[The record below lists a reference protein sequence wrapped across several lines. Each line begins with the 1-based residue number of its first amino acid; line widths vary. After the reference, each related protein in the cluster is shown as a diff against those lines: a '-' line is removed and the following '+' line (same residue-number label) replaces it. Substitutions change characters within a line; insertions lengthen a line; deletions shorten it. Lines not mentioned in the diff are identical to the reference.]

1 MTETASNHPDSHPG
15 FSLIEVLVGLAILG
29 IALGTLMPRISL
41 GSLAAERASRTE
53 EAVLLAEQ
61 LLTEAGRTIP
71 LPSNQMTEGQPAEGQ
86 PEGKTPAGF
95 SWRLSTCC
103 IRMAANATGQKIAG
117 IVDVRAEVSWLSMRG
132 SQSVALVGRRIVPV
146 AVK

>member
-71 LPSNQMTEGQPAEGQ
+71 LPSKEAAQGNTA
-86 PEGKTPAGF
+86 AGL
-95 SWRLSTCC
+95 SWRISTCC
-103 IRMAANATGQKIAG
+103 VRTAANTSGQTAAG
-117 IVDVRAEVSWLSMRG
+117 IVDVTADVSWLSMRG
-132 SQSVALVGRRIVPV
+132 TQSVSLTGRRIVPG

>member
-1 MTETASNHPDSHPG
+1 MTDSTSHAQASHPQG
-15 FSLIEVLVGLAILG
+15 FSLIEVLVALAILG
-29 IALGTLMPRISL
+29 IALGAMMPRISL

-71 LPSNQMTEGQPAEGQ
+71 VPSGQAV
-86 PEGKTPAGF
+86 EGKTPAGF

-103 IRMAANATGQKIAG
+103 VRNTANGTGQIIAG
-117 IVDVRAEVSWLSMRG
+117 IVDIRADVSWISMRG
-132 SQSVALVGRRIVPV
+132 GQSVALTGRRIVPG

>member
-1 MTETASNHPDSHPG
+1 VTDSGSHPQG
-15 FSLIEVLVGLAILG
+15 FSLIEVLVALAILG
-29 IALGTLMPRISL
+29 IALGAMMPRISL

-71 LPSNQMTEGQPAEGQ
+71 LPSKEAVEGE
-86 PEGKTPAGF
+86 TPAGF

-103 IRMAANATGQKIAG
+103 VRTAASGAGQPIAR
-117 IVDVRAEVSWLSMRG
+117 IVDLQADVSWLSMRG
-132 SQSVALVGRRIVPV
+132 SQNVALVSRRIVPGV
-146 AVK
+146 EK

>member
-1 MTETASNHPDSHPG
+1 MTESPSPPEG
-15 FSLIEVLVGLAILG
+15 FSLIEVLVALAILG
-29 IALGTLMPRISL
+29 IALGAMMPRISR

-71 LPSNQMTEGQPAEGQ
+71 MPSGQAVEGE
-86 PEGKTPAGF
+86 TPAGY

-103 IRMAANATGQKIAG
+103 VRNAANTTGQTIAS
-117 IVDVRAEVSWLSMRG
+117 IADIRADVFWLSMRG
-132 SQSVALVGRRIVPV
+132 GQSVTLISRRIVPGV
-146 AVK
+146 AK

>member
-1 MTETASNHPDSHPG
+1 VTDSASPPQG
-15 FSLIEVLVGLAILG
+15 FSLIEVLVALAILG
-29 IALGTLMPRISL
+29 IALGAMMPRISL

-71 LPSNQMTEGQPAEGQ
+71 MPSGQAV
-86 PEGKTPAGF
+86 EGKTPAGY

-103 IRMAANATGQKIAG
+103 VRNAANATGQTIAG
-117 IVDVRAEVSWLSMRG
+117 IVDIKADVSWLSMRG
-132 SQSVALVGRRIVPV
+132 SQSVALTGRRIVPGV
-146 AVK
+146 AK

>member
-1 MTETASNHPDSHPG
+1 VTDSASPPQG
-15 FSLIEVLVGLAILG
+15 FSLIEVLVALAILG
-29 IALGTLMPRISL
+29 IALGAMMPRISL

-71 LPSNQMTEGQPAEGQ
+71 MPSGQAV
-86 PEGKTPAGF
+86 EGKTPAGY

-103 IRMAANATGQKIAG
+103 VRNAVNTTGQTIAG
-117 IVDVRAEVSWLSMRG
+117 IVDIRADVSWLSMRG
-132 SQSVALVGRRIVPV
+132 GQSIALTGRRIVPGV
-146 AVK
+146 AK

>member
-1 MTETASNHPDSHPG
+1 VTDAILLRSRPG
-15 FSLIEVLVGLAILG
+15 FSLIEVLVALAILG
-29 IALGTLMPRISL
+29 IALGAMMPRISL

-71 LPSNQMTEGQPAEGQ
+71 LPSKEAAQGNTA
-86 PEGKTPAGF
+86 AGF
-95 SWRLSTCC
+95 SWRISTCC
-103 IRMAANATGQKIAG
+103 VRTAANTSGQTAAG
-117 IVDVRAEVSWLSMRG
+117 IVDVTAVVSWLSMRG
-132 SQSVALVGRRIVPV
+132 TQSVSLTGRRIVPG

>member
-1 MTETASNHPDSHPG
+1 MTDAVLLRSRPG
-15 FSLIEVLVGLAILG
+15 FSLIEVLVALAILG
-29 IALGTLMPRISL
+29 IALGAMMPRISL

-71 LPSNQMTEGQPAEGQ
+71 LPSKEAAEGNTA
-86 PEGKTPAGF
+86 GGF
-95 SWRLSTCC
+95 SWRISTCC
-103 IRMAANATGQKIAG
+103 VRTAANTSGQAAAG
-117 IVDVRAEVSWLSMRG
+117 IVDVTADVSWLSMRG
-132 SQSVALVGRRIVPV
+132 TQSVSLTGRRIVPG

>member
-1 MTETASNHPDSHPG
+1 MTETASNHRASHPG
-15 FSLIEVLVGLAILG
+15 FSLIEVLVALAILG
-29 IALGTLMPRISL
+29 IALGALMPRISL

-71 LPSNQMTEGQPAEGQ
+71 LPSNQKAEGQ
-86 PEGKTPAGF
+86 AAEGKTPAGF

-103 IRMAANATGQKIAG
+103 IRTAANATGQKVAG

>member
-1 MTETASNHPDSHPG
+1 VTDSASPPQG
-15 FSLIEVLVGLAILG
+15 FSLIEVLVALAILG
-29 IALGTLMPRISL
+29 IALGAMMPRISL

-71 LPSNQMTEGQPAEGQ
+71 MPSGQAVEGR
-86 PEGKTPAGF
+86 TPAGY

-103 IRMAANATGQKIAG
+103 VRNAANATGQTIAG
-117 IVDVRAEVSWLSMRG
+117 IVDITADVSWLSMRG
-132 SQSVALVGRRIVPV
+132 GQSVALTSRRIVPGV
-146 AVK
+146 AK

>member
-1 MTETASNHPDSHPG
+1 VTDAILLRSRPG
-15 FSLIEVLVGLAILG
+15 FSLIEVLVALAILG
-29 IALGTLMPRISL
+29 IALGAMMPRISL

-71 LPSNQMTEGQPAEGQ
+71 LPSKEAAQGNTS
-86 PEGKTPAGF
+86 AGF
-95 SWRLSTCC
+95 SWRISTCC
-103 IRMAANATGQKIAG
+103 VRTAANTSGQAAAG
-117 IVDVRAEVSWLSMRG
+117 IVDVTADVSWLSMRG
-132 SQSVALVGRRIVPV
+132 TQSVSLTGRRIVPG

>member
-1 MTETASNHPDSHPG
+1 VTESTSQPQG
-15 FSLIEVLVGLAILG
+15 FSLIEVLVALAILG
-29 IALGTLMPRISL
+29 IALGAMMPRISL

-71 LPSNQMTEGQPAEGQ
+71 MPSGQAVEGE
-86 PEGKTPAGF
+86 TPAGY

-103 IRMAANATGQKIAG
+103 VRNAANATGQTIAG
-117 IVDVRAEVSWLSMRG
+117 IVDIRADVSWLSMRG
-132 SQSVALVGRRIVPV
+132 SQSVALTGRRIVPGV
-146 AVK
+146 AK

>member
-1 MTETASNHPDSHPG
+1 MTETASNHRPGHPG
-15 FSLIEVLVGLAILG
+15 FSLIEVLVALAILG
-29 IALGTLMPRISL
+29 IALGALMPRISL

-71 LPSNQMTEGQPAEGQ
+71 LPSNQPEGQAAEGQ
-86 PEGKTPAGF
+86 AAEGKTPAGL

-103 IRMAANATGQKIAG
+103 IRTVANATGQKIAA

-132 SQSVALVGRRIVPV
+132 SRSVALVGRRIVPG

>member
-1 MTETASNHPDSHPG
+1 MTETVSNHRASQPG
-15 FSLIEVLVGLAILG
+15 FSLIEVLVALAILG
-29 IALGTLMPRISL
+29 IALGALMPRISL

-71 LPSNQMTEGQPAEGQ
+71 LPSGQAV
-86 PEGKTPAGF
+86 EGKTPAGY

-103 IRMAANATGQKIAG
+103 VRNAANATGQTIVG
-117 IVDVRAEVSWLSMRG
+117 IVDIQADV
-132 SQSVALVGRRIVPV
+132 
-146 AVK
+146 

>member
-1 MTETASNHPDSHPG
+1 MTDASFPFRASRPLRTSRSG
-15 FSLIEVLVGLAILG
+15 FSLIEVLVALAILG
-29 IALGTLMPRISL
+29 IALGAMMPRISL

-71 LPSNQMTEGQPAEGQ
+71 LPSKEAAEGR
-86 PEGKTPAGF
+86 TPAGF

-103 IRMAANATGQKIAG
+103 VRTAANTSGLAAAG
-117 IVDVRAEVSWLSMRG
+117 IVDVRAEVSWISMRG
-132 SQSVALVGRRIVPV
+132 SQNITLTGRRIVPG
-146 AVK
+146 AAK

>member
-1 MTETASNHPDSHPG
+1 VTDSSNPPGHPSG
-15 FSLIEVLVGLAILG
+15 FSLIEVLVALAILG
-29 IALGTLMPRISL
+29 IALGAMMPRISL

-71 LPSNQMTEGQPAEGQ
+71 LPSGQAV
-86 PEGKTPAGF
+86 EGKTPAGL

-103 IRMAANATGQKIAG
+103 VRNAANATGQSIAG
-117 IVDVRAEVSWLSMRG
+117 IANVRADVSWLSMRG
-132 SQSVALVGRRIVPV
+132 VQSVALTSRRIVPGI
-146 AVK
+146 VK

>member
-1 MTETASNHPDSHPG
+1 LSRHPG
-15 FSLIEVLVGLAILG
+15 FSLIEVLVALAILG
-29 IALGTLMPRISL
+29 IALGAMMPRISL

-61 LLTEAGRTIP
+61 LLTETGRTIP
-71 LPSNQMTEGQPAEGQ
+71 LPFKDAV
-86 PEGKTPAGF
+86 EGKTPAGF

-103 IRMAANATGQKIAG
+103 LRTATNATGQSIAG
-117 IVDVRAEVSWLSMRG
+117 IVDVRADVSWLSMRG
-132 SQSVALVGRRIVPV
+132 SQSIALVGRRIVPG

>member
-1 MTETASNHPDSHPG
+1 MTESASPPQG
-15 FSLIEVLVGLAILG
+15 FSLIEVLVALAILG
-29 IALGTLMPRISL
+29 IALGVMMPRISL

-71 LPSNQMTEGQPAEGQ
+71 MPSGQAV
-86 PEGKTPAGF
+86 EGKTPAGF

-103 IRMAANATGQKIAG
+103 VRNTANATGQTITG
-117 IVDVRAEVSWLSMRG
+117 IVDVRADVSWLSMRG
-132 SQSVALVGRRIVPV
+132 GQSVALTSRRIVPGV
-146 AVK
+146 VK